1 VEGAIVNAKAVG
13 RGSGAADSPGSV
25 MRNGRLMTTLEVAA
39 FLSIPVATVRQW
51 RYMGVG
57 PRAFKVGRHLRY
69 DPDEV
74 ARWLVEDCGRDD
86 RSA

>member
-1 VEGAIVNAKAVG
+1 MSGMGRVDRDEKAKPALRAGGLLTAVE
-13 RGSGAADSPGSV
+13 
-25 MRNGRLMTTLEVAA
+25 LAA

-57 PRAFKVGRHLRY
+57 PKAFKVGRHLRY

-74 ARWLVEDCGRDD
+74 MRWLVEECRTQE

>member
-1 VEGAIVNAKAVG
+1 M
-13 RGSGAADSPGSV
+13 S
-25 MRNGRLMTTLEVAA
+25 NGRLMTTIEVAA
-39 FLSIPVATVRQW
+39 FLSIPVTTVRQW
-51 RYMGVG
+51 RYMGIG

-74 ARWLVEDCGRDD
+74 ARWLLEECGRDD